1 MKRIIVI
8 LLGCMFL
15 LSFVSLAED
24 NQQGEKKKP
33 RTASKTVHMYNY
45 PKYQVLGSIYEQ
57 GDEAEQSYTKAASC
71 YTEGIE
77 KGQTDCYYPLGRLYE
92 QGLGVEQN
100 LDKAIE
106 LYQEAAKYEDADAI
120 EALKRLE

>member
-1 MKRIIVI
+1 LPSNPHHVGAEGLIYGGKHYFKNSKKLMKRIIVI

-57 GDEAEQSYTKAASC
+57 GDEADRVIQR
-71 YTEGIE
+71 
-77 KGQTDCYYPLGRLYE
+77 Q
-92 QGLGVEQN
+92 QH
-100 LDKAIE
+100 AIPR
-106 LYQEAAKYEDADAI
+106 
-120 EALKRLE
+120 ALKKVRRTVITLLVVSMNRDSV